1 MKRVCLLACCAI
13 LSGCMHSAPG
23 EVKKEPAAPAAK
35 QEKPELSAALV
46 EKSIVKGKTTRDEL
60 VASLGAPNSVL
71 KHPYHVPKV
80 NTPGTKLQIPPE
92 MIAVETWNYWKV
104 VGMDMP
110 LLVEFYIDET
120 GVILDYRVTDKA
132 ATAKESVNSP
142 SPAK

>member
-1 MKRVCLLACCAI
+1 
-13 LSGCMHSAPG
+13 
-23 EVKKEPAAPAAK
+23 
-35 QEKPELSAALV
+35 
-46 EKSIVKGKTTRDEL
+46 
-60 VASLGAPNSVL
+60 
-71 KHPYHVPKV
+71 
-80 NTPGTKLQIPPE
+80 
-92 MIAVETWNYWKV
+92 VETWNYWKV